1 MYVSNF
7 LFYRADPLLVET
19 PVLEALRDRRR
30 DRLGNL
36 ISEFWSDRSLENL
49 AEVLEETQTFSM
61 SEFVWY
67 GERHRE
73 YMDRRNSG

>member
-1 MYVSNF
+1 MYVFRF
-7 LFYRADPLLVET
+7 LFDGADPWLVET

-30 DRLGNL
+30 DRLGHL

-61 SEFVWY
+61 SEYAWY
-67 GERHRE
+67 HERHRE